1 MNAFNSWAMLS
12 YFRAV
17 SRAWS
22 VDRPLRNR
30 DIQKI
35 VLRQIYFTG
44 TQAFRLVALA
54 ALVLGIVTIAQ
65 SSAQLQRLG
74 GTESIG
80 AIVAGLLFR
89 EAAPF
94 VTLMVVVSR
103 SVSAMASELAT
114 MKSNGEIDALR
125 ASGVSVLSYLV
136 VPRVVG
142 GAISTLLLAMH
153 FAWLAA
159 VVGFF
164 AARIFV
170 DLSWSLYFNNLLAS
184 LTSMDV
190 ALFFAKSLGL
200 SAVAFFIATFCGLR
214 TSGAAFEVP
223 QATTK
228 AVVLSLMFCLIA
240 QALISIVYFI
250 HVVEVSGF
258 GGVF

>member
-1 MNAFNSWAMLS
+1 MLS
-12 YFRAV
+12 YCRAV
-17 SRAWS
+17 ARAWS
-22 VDRPLRNR
+22 VDRPWRNR

-114 MKSNGEIDALR
+114 MRANGEVDSLR

-136 VPRVVG
+136 IPRVVG
-142 GAISTLLLAMH
+142 GALSTLLLAMH
-153 FAWLAA
+153 FAWLSAL
-159 VVGFF
+159 VGFF
-164 AARIFV
+164 AARLFV
-170 DLSWSLYFNNLLAS
+170 DLSWSLYLDSLLVS
-184 LTSMDV
+184 IGGLDV
-190 ALFFAKSLGL
+190 ALFLIKSLGL
-200 SAVAFFIATFCGLR
+200 SAVAFLMATYTGLR
-214 TSGAAFEVP
+214 TTGAAFEVP

-228 AVVLSLMFCLIA
+228 AVVWSLMFCLVA
-240 QALISIVYFI
+240 QTLLSILYFWHI
-250 HVVEVSGF
+250 VDASAF
-258 GGVF
+258 GGVL

>member
-1 MNAFNSWAMLS
+1 MVS

-17 SRAWS
+17 ARAWS
-22 VDRPLRNR
+22 VDRPLGNR

-44 TQAFRLVALA
+44 SQAFRLVALA

-74 GTESIG
+74 GTEGIG

-114 MKSNGEIDALR
+114 MKANGEVDSLR

-136 VPRVVG
+136 IPRVVG
-142 GAISTLLLAMH
+142 GSISTLLLAMH
-153 FAWLAA
+153 FAWVAIM
-159 VVGFF
+159 VGFF
-164 AARIFV
+164 SARLFV
-170 DLSWSLYFNNLLAS
+170 DLSWSLYFDNLLVS
-184 LTSMDV
+184 LTLIDV
-190 ALFFAKSLGL
+190 VLFVVKSLGL
-200 SAVAFFIATFCGLR
+200 SAIAFFIATYCGLR
-214 TSGAAFEVP
+214 TTGAAFEVP

-228 AVVLSLMFCLIA
+228 AVVWSLMFCLVA
-240 QALISIVYFI
+240 QTLISLMYFM
-250 HVVEVSGF
+250 HAVSVRGF
-258 GGVF
+258 GGLM